1 MSREHPTNLPASVRA
16 RLLHLATRDKL
27 DFDALLVRYGV
38 ERLLYRLACSP
49 HADRFVLKGAAL
61 FTAWGAESHR
71 VTRDVDLLGFG
82 LNTATELERVFRAVV
97 STPVPP
103 DGLAFDPAA
112 IRAQPIKKGA
122 AYLGVRVTGLA
133 LLERSRIRLQV
144 DVGFGDAV
152 VPPPVAGMFPSLL
165 DFPAPELRLY
175 PREVA
180 VAEKF
185 NAMVTLG
192 MTNTRLKDYYDLWY
206 MAQAFDFDG
215 ARLRQAITASF
226 AQRRTPLPA
235 SLPMSLST
243 AFAEAPEKQSQWR
256 AFKRKAHVR
265 HHDLELPALMPILVA
280 FLMPPSLTD
289 DFKDTWLPGGPW
301 HP

>member
-49 HADRFVLKGAAL
+49 HVDRFVLKGAAL
-61 FTAWGAESHR
+61 FTAWGAEPHR
-71 VTRDVDLLGFG
+71 VTRDIDLLGFG
-82 LNTATELERVFRAVV
+82 LNTTAELERVFREVV
-97 STPVPP
+97 SMPVPP
-103 DGLAFDPAA
+103 DGLAFDPGS
-112 IRAQPIKKGA
+112 IRGQPITKGA

-133 LLERSRIRLQV
+133 LLDRSRIRLQV

-165 DFPAPELRLY
+165 DFPAPDLQLY
-175 PREVA
+175 PPEVV

-206 MAQAFDFDG
+206 MAHTFDFDG
-215 ARLRQAITASF
+215 ARLRQAIAASF
-226 AQRRTPLPA
+226 AQRRTPLPVG
-235 SLPMSLST
+235 LPMAMSM

-256 AFKRKAHVR
+256 AFQRKARVR
-265 HHDLELPALMPILVA
+265 HQDLELPALMPILEA
-280 FLMPPSLTD
+280 FLMPPSLAD
-289 DFKDTWLPGGPW
+289 DFDGTWSPGGPW
-301 HP
+301 RP